1 MDPAWREHLEALK
14 RFNEWEDSQLRG
26 LRRDYRESLAWMAT
40 AWNLARRTNPAWG
53 SPLGGEEHVLQLVQL
68 QRALARARLGQ

>member
-14 RFNEWEDSQLRG
+14 RFNVWEDGQLRG
-26 LRRDYRESLAWMAT
+26 LRRDYSESLAWMAE

-53 SPLGGEEHVLQLVQL
+53 SLTGGEERVLNLVRL
-68 QRALARARLGQ
+68 QRALAKARLGS